1 MHEKCVFLSVFELVH
16 GGVGGGRGDGDG
28 DADSGRDD
36 GDADGG
42 DAGVMVM
49 VMMVVE
55 AARCDRTAR
64 LPLPTASA
72 PAADHATAA
81 LVTRRPS
88 PAGGLAHTPAAAR
101 YDLIWRW

>member
-1 MHEKCVFLSVFELVH
+1 MVVLV
-16 GGVGGGRGDGDG
+16 VVEVMVMVMLIVVEMMVMLMVVM
-28 DADSGRDD
+28 
-36 GDADGG
+36 
-42 DAGVMVM
+42 VMVM
-49 VMMVVE
+49 VMMVVVVE

-101 YDLIWRW
+101 YDLLWRW

>member
-1 MHEKCVFLSVFELVH
+1 MVVLV
-16 GGVGGGRGDGDG
+16 VVEVMVMVMLIVVEMMVMLMVVM
-28 DADSGRDD
+28 
-36 GDADGG
+36 
-42 DAGVMVM
+42 VMVM
-49 VMMVVE
+49 VMMVVVVE
-55 AARCDRTAR
+55 AARCDRTPR

>member
-1 MHEKCVFLSVFELVH
+1 MVVVEVMVMVMLIVVEMMVMLMV
-16 GGVGGGRGDGDG
+16 VM
-28 DADSGRDD
+28 
-36 GDADGG
+36 
-42 DAGVMVM
+42 VMVM
-49 VMMVVE
+49 VMMVVVVE

>member
-1 MHEKCVFLSVFELVH
+1 MVVLV
-16 GGVGGGRGDGDG
+16 VVEVMVMVMLIVVEMMVMLMVVM
-28 DADSGRDD
+28 
-36 GDADGG
+36 
-42 DAGVMVM
+42 VMVM
-49 VMMVVE
+49 VMMVVVVE

>member
-1 MHEKCVFLSVFELVH
+1 MVVLV
-16 GGVGGGRGDGDG
+16 VVEVMVMVMLIVVEIMVMLMVVM
-28 DADSGRDD
+28 
-36 GDADGG
+36 
-42 DAGVMVM
+42 VMVM
-49 VMMVVE
+49 VMMVVVVE

>member
-1 MHEKCVFLSVFELVH
+1 MVVLV
-16 GGVGGGRGDGDG
+16 VVEVMVMVMLIVVEMMVMLMVVM
-28 DADSGRDD
+28 
-36 GDADGG
+36 
-42 DAGVMVM
+42 VMVM

>member
-1 MHEKCVFLSVFELVH
+1 MVVLVVVELMVM
-16 GGVGGGRGDGDG
+16 VMLIVVEMMVMLMVVM
-28 DADSGRDD
+28 
-36 GDADGG
+36 
-42 DAGVMVM
+42 VMVM
-49 VMMVVE
+49 VMMVVVVE

>member
-1 MHEKCVFLSVFELVH
+1 MVVLV
-16 GGVGGGRGDGDG
+16 VVEVMVMVMLIVVEMMVMLMVVM
-28 DADSGRDD
+28 
-36 GDADGG
+36 
-42 DAGVMVM
+42 VMVM
-49 VMMVVE
+49 VMMVVVVE

-88 PAGGLAHTPAAAR
+88 PAGGLAHTPADAR

>member
-1 MHEKCVFLSVFELVH
+1 MVVLV
-16 GGVGGGRGDGDG
+16 VVEVMVMVMLIVVEMMVMLMVVMVMVVM
-28 DADSGRDD
+28 
-36 GDADGG
+36 
-42 DAGVMVM
+42 VMVM
-49 VMMVVE
+49 VMMVVVVE

>member
-1 MHEKCVFLSVFELVH
+1 MVVLV
-16 GGVGGGRGDGDG
+16 VVEVMVMLIVVEMMVMLMVVM
-28 DADSGRDD
+28 
-36 GDADGG
+36 
-42 DAGVMVM
+42 VMVM
-49 VMMVVE
+49 VMMVVVVE

>member
-1 MHEKCVFLSVFELVH
+1 MVVLV
-16 GGVGGGRGDGDG
+16 VVEVMVMVMLMVVMVM
-28 DADSGRDD
+28 
-36 GDADGG
+36 
-42 DAGVMVM
+42 VMVM

>member
-1 MHEKCVFLSVFELVH
+1 MVVVVVVVEVMVMVMLIVVEMMVMLMV
-16 GGVGGGRGDGDG
+16 VM
-28 DADSGRDD
+28 
-36 GDADGG
+36 
-42 DAGVMVM
+42 VMVM
-49 VMMVVE
+49 VMMVVVVE

>member
-1 MHEKCVFLSVFELVH
+1 MVVLV
-16 GGVGGGRGDGDG
+16 VVEVMVMVMVVM
-28 DADSGRDD
+28 
-36 GDADGG
+36 
-42 DAGVMVM
+42 VMVM
-49 VMMVVE
+49 VMMVVVGE

>member
-1 MHEKCVFLSVFELVH
+1 MVVLV
-16 GGVGGGRGDGDG
+16 VVEVMVMVMLIVVEMMVMLMVVRVM
-28 DADSGRDD
+28 
-36 GDADGG
+36 
-42 DAGVMVM
+42 VMVM
-49 VMMVVE
+49 VMMVVVVE

>member
-1 MHEKCVFLSVFELVH
+1 MVVLV
-16 GGVGGGRGDGDG
+16 VVEVMVMLMLIVVEMMVMLMVVM
-28 DADSGRDD
+28 
-36 GDADGG
+36 
-42 DAGVMVM
+42 VMVM
-49 VMMVVE
+49 VMMVVVVE

>member
-1 MHEKCVFLSVFELVH
+1 MVVLV
-16 GGVGGGRGDGDG
+16 VVEVMVMVMLIVVEMMVMLMVVM
-28 DADSGRDD
+28 
-36 GDADGG
+36 
-42 DAGVMVM
+42 VMVM
-49 VMMVVE
+49 VMMVVLVE

>member
-1 MHEKCVFLSVFELVH
+1 MVVLV
-16 GGVGGGRGDGDG
+16 VVEVMVMVMLMVVMVM
-28 DADSGRDD
+28 
-36 GDADGG
+36 
-42 DAGVMVM
+42 VMVM

-101 YDLIWRW
+101 YDLI